1 MYRFSNDYKS
11 NINDFRSNLDE
22 LLKLL
27 QLQYIRIF
35 LLQNYISETRSNSCM
50 NTYECIF
57 YVKSSPIEI
66 KKKMN
71 IKHFITN
78 TYYLK

>member
-1 MYRFSNDYKS
+1 
-11 NINDFRSNLDE
+11 
-22 LLKLL
+22 
-27 QLQYIRIF
+27 
-35 LLQNYISETRSNSCM
+35 M

-57 YVKSSPIEI
+57 DVKSSPIEI

-78 TYYLK
+78 TLFKIDYLMDNFIYKSIGFINY